1 MKLGSFVT
9 IMKSMCYVHVVNAY
23 LIEPVATIGPSM
35 LPTID
40 LTASWFLTEKIST
53 RLGKVDRGDIVILRD
68 PQNPRL
74 MLTKRVV
81 GLEGD
86 RITHKH
92 NSETNKLKGGGFTY
106 ISKPK
111 THELESDSLTY
122 SSNPETND
130 LVGDN
135 SSHISYPENLK
146 PETIVV
152 PKGSVWVEGD
162 YKFNSRDSR
171 KFGPVPYDLIRGRLF
186 WRIYP
191 FKYFGPFWNK

>member
-1 MKLGSFVT
+1 MKLGNFVT
-9 IMKSMCYVHVVNAY
+9 IMKSMCYVHVVNTY
-23 LIEPVATIGPSM
+23 LIQPAATSGPSM

-40 LTASWFLTEKIST
+40 MTTSWFLIEKIST
-53 RLGKVDRGDIVILRD
+53 RWGNVDRRDIVLLRD

-74 MLTKRVV
+74 MLVKRVV

-86 RITHKH
+86 RITYKYNH
-92 NSETNKLKGGGFTY
+92 ETNKLKGGGFTY
-106 ISKPK
+106 VTKRK
-111 THELESDSLTY
+111 TDELEGDGLTY
-122 SSNPETND
+122 SSNPETNY

-146 PETIVV
+146 PESVVV

-162 YKFNSRDSR
+162 YMYNSRDSR
-171 KFGPVPYDLIRGRLF
+171 KFGPVPCDLILGKLF

-191 FKYFGPFWNK
+191 FKYFGPFWHK